1 MSVVGHCPECGG
13 TNVYRENCAVNVN
26 DHSDIRFGDDI
37 WCDDCETNLQHLN
50 YLEEE
55 VKP

>member
-37 WCDDCETNLQHLN
+37 WCDDCEIDLQHL
-50 YLEEE
+50 YYVE
-55 VKP
+55 VEQ